1 MSFLNFSVSKVL
13 AAGCMTAL
21 LGITAGCV
29 STPYYD
35 GYGKNDDYRKYDIYG
50 NTIYGDRDYDR
61 NKDYKEN
68 FGHVSQELRARL
80 ERSGYKVMD
89 VRKDK
94 GNSNRILA
102 HARRN
107 NQTYEMLYTYPSLRH
122 ISTRAYER
130 SNAKGNKHGNKHNGY
145 KYKNKHD

>member
-1 MSFLNFSVSKVL
+1 MAFFNISLPRIV

-35 GYGKNDDYRKYDIYG
+35 GYGKYDGNGVYRDG
-50 NTIYGDRDYDR
+50 N
-61 NKDYKEN
+61 KVN

-89 VRKDK
+89 VRKVK
-94 GNSNRILA
+94 GSNDRILA
-102 HARRN
+102 RARRN
-107 NQTYEMLYTYPSLRH
+107 NQDYEMIYTYPSLRLV
-122 ISTRAYER
+122 SSRAYDR
-130 SNAKGNKHGNKHNGY
+130 SNGKKHNKHDKGYKHDKGHKYGNKHH
-145 KYKNKHD
+145 

>member
-1 MSFLNFSVSKVL
+1 MSFFNISLPKMV
-13 AAGCMTAL
+13 ATGCMTAL

-35 GYGKNDDYRKYDIYG
+35 GHGKYDG
-50 NTIYGDRDYDR
+50 NGVYRDG
-61 NKDYKEN
+61 NKAN

-89 VRKDK
+89 VRKVK
-94 GNSNRILA
+94 GNNDRILA

-107 NQTYEMLYTYPSLRH
+107 NQDYEMIYTYPSLRLV
-122 ISTRAYER
+122 SGRAYDR
-130 SNAKGNKHGNKHNGY
+130 SNGKKHGNKHNNGH
-145 KYKNKHD
+145 KHDKGHKHGNKHH